1 MKITRRD
8 FVKTVRYLAVI
19 STVLLALLLSNTGTT
34 AMQHGWTVYVNAG
47 QWDRRNTVVSFQYDR
62 KNFPWDPTGS
72 RAYLQDLKGTRI
84 PLQFDPTTA
93 WFVLRD
99 LKAGQTDTFLLKHDS
114 GKSPRDAQG
123 VELARVQN
131 RLEIKIR
138 GHEVFSF
145 VAEPASLP
153 SPDIKPVF
161 LRGGYIHPVFTPK
174 GKIVTDD
181 YPSDHHHH
189 HGIWFAWTKTEFE
202 GKHPDFWNVGD
213 GTGRVDFE
221 KVGTTWSGPIY
232 AGFTSFQKY
241 VALTG
246 EAPKTVLN
254 EEWDVRVYNV
264 GSEKEPYFVFDITAT
279 QENVSTSP
287 LILEEYRYGGMGVRG
302 NREWKDKSKVSFLTS
317 EGKTRA
323 DGNATPARWCHIGG
337 TVDGQLVGIAV
348 LDHPSNFR
356 APVPVRIH
364 PDDPYFNYAPSQLGR
379 FQIDPGKKFVLRY
392 RYVVSDGPPDPK
404 VLERLWNDYAHPPTA
419 RLLGM

>member
-1 MKITRRD
+1 MKITRLRH
-8 FVKTVRYLAVI
+8 LALI
-19 STVLLALLLSNTGTT
+19 APVLLALLLSNTGVT
-34 AMQHGWTVYVNAG
+34 AVQIGYHDLIVKAG
-47 QWDRRNTVVSFQYDR
+47 EWDRHNTVVTFQYPGKERPTQLIDEADYR
-62 KNFPWDPTGS
+62 IPVQFEDGTGS
-72 RAYLQDLKGTRI
+72 
-84 PLQFDPTTA
+84 
-93 WFVLRD
+93 FVLPD
-99 LKAGQTDTFLLKHDS
+99 LKAGQVKKFYIATGTK
-114 GKSPRDAQG
+114 KISPEKNG
-123 VELARVQN
+123 VELTRVQN
-131 RLEIKIR
+131 RLVIKVR
-138 GHEVFSF
+138 GREVFSF
-145 VAEPASLP
+145 VAKPGSLP

-181 YPSDHHHH
+181 YPSDHYHH

-221 KVGTTWSGPIY
+221 KVGKTWSGPVY

-246 EAPKTVLN
+246 EAPKTALN
-254 EEWDVRVYNV
+254 EEWDVRVYDL
-264 GSEKEPYFVFDITAT
+264 GSDYFVFDIVAT
-279 QENVSTSP
+279 QECASASP

-323 DGNATPARWCHIGG
+323 DGNATRGRWCHIGG
-337 TVDGQLVGIAV
+337 SVDGQLVGLAV

-356 APVPVRIH
+356 APMPLRIH
-364 PDDPYFNYAPSQLGR
+364 PDDPYFNYAPSQMGR

-392 RYVVSDGPPDPK
+392 RYVVSDGPPDAK
-404 VLERLWNDYAHPPTA
+404 LLDRLWNDYANPPVA
-419 RLLGM
+419 LVYGM

>member
-1 MKITRRD
+1 MNSKL
-8 FVKTVRYLAVI
+8 RYLAFV
-19 STVLLALLLSNTGTT
+19 SAVLLALWLSNTGIT
-34 AMQHGWTVYVNAG
+34 AVKTGWSVTVNAG
-47 QWDRRNTVVSFQYDR
+47 QWDRENTLVSFQH
-62 KNFPWDPTGS
+62 DPKGS
-72 RAYLQDLKGTRI
+72 RLHLEDEKGTWI
-84 PLQFDPTTA
+84 PLQFDGTTA
-93 WFVLRD
+93 SFVLRD
-99 LKAGQTDTFLLKHDS
+99 LKAGQSKTLRIVRDG
-114 GKSPRDAQG
+114 GKSPRVNSGA
-123 VELARVQN
+123 ELMRVQN
-131 RLEIKIR
+131 RLEIKVR
-138 GHEVFSF
+138 GRQVFSF
-145 VAEPASLP
+145 VAEPAGLP
-153 SPDIKPVF
+153 APDIKPVF
-161 LRGGYIHPVFTPK
+161 LRGGYIHPVYTPK

-181 YPSDHHHH
+181 YPSDHYHH

-221 KVGTTWSGPIY
+221 KVGKTWSGPVY

-246 EAPKTVLN
+246 DALKTALN
-254 EEWDVRVYNV
+254 EDWDVRVYDL
-264 GSEKEPYFVFDITAT
+264 GSDYFVFDIIAT
-279 QENVSTSP
+279 QECASTSP

-302 NREWKDKSKVSFLTS
+302 NREWKDKTKVSFLTS

-337 TVDGQLVGIAV
+337 TVDGQLVGLAV

-392 RYVVSDGPPDPK
+392 RYVVSDGQPDPK
-404 VLERLWNDYAHPPTA
+404 LLERLWNDYANPPKVTVTP
-419 RLLGM
+419 M

>member
-1 MKITRRD
+1 MKHKMNSRL
-8 FVKTVRYLAVI
+8 RYLAAI
-19 STVLLALLLSNTGTT
+19 PLVLLALWFSNTGAT
-34 AMQHGWTVYVNAG
+34 AVSKDAYVTVSAG
-47 QWDRRNTVVSFQYDR
+47 QWDRHNTVVSF
-62 KNFPWDPTGS
+62 
-72 RAYLQDLKGTRI
+72 DLKSRELAYHLVDESGAVI
-84 PLQFDPTTA
+84 PLQIDGTTA
-93 WFVLRD
+93 TFVLRD
-99 LKAGQTDTFLLKHDS
+99 LKADRVKRFRLVRGGVKLPDEYLGFMMS
-114 GKSPRDAQG
+114 RD
-123 VELARVQN
+123 QN
-131 RLEIKIR
+131 HIEIKIK
-138 GHEVFSF
+138 GHQVFSF
-145 VAEPASLP
+145 VTEPAGLP

-161 LRGGYIHPVFTPK
+161 ARAGYIHPVYTPK

-181 YPSDHHHH
+181 YPSDHYHH

-213 GTGRVDFE
+213 GTGRVDLE
-221 KVGTTWSGPIY
+221 SVGTTWGGPVY
-232 AGFTSFQKY
+232 AGFTSVQKY

-246 EAPKTVLN
+246 EAPKTALN
-254 EEWDVRVYNV
+254 EEWNVKVYNL
-264 GSEKEPYFVFDITAT
+264 GSEQEPFFAFDIVAT
-279 QENVSTSP
+279 QECASASP

-323 DGNATPARWCHIGG
+323 DGNATAARWCHIGG

-392 RYVVSDGPPDPK
+392 RYVVSDGPPNPK
-404 VLERLWNDYAHPPTA
+404 LLERLWNDYAHPPVAQIT
-419 RLLGM
+419 GQ